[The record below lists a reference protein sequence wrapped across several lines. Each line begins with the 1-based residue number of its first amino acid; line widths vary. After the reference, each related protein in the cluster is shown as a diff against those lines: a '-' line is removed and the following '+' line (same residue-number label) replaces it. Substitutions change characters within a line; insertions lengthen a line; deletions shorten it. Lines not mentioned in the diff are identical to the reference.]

1 MTGPL
6 QPFIIPSPDYVVMKG
21 LTENIE
27 SINVKMSAIEVKRES
42 AIAMSRSI
50 IRRTK
55 NMIHAIHQGE
65 EFMSIQGELKASVRE
80 MISKLKDEP
89 SVLYSAV
96 VEDAMMEYSEAL
108 ILSAIVRKKDIP
120 SFESLKITPQAWM
133 LGLADVIGELRR
145 IILTN
150 LMKGDMTKASYY
162 FDIMEEIGNEVMS
175 FDVPDAIVP
184 IRRKQDI
191 ARGILEKTRS
201 DMTNATIM
209 SSLNGLKDKN

>member
-27 SINVKMSAIEVKRES
+27 SINVKLSAIEVKRES

>member
-1 MTGPL
+1 MIDPL

-42 AIAMSRSI
+42 AIVMSRSI

-120 SFESLKITPQAWM
+120 SFESLRITPQAWM

-162 FDIMEEIGNEVMS
+162 FGIMEEIGNEVMS

>member
-1 MTGPL
+1 VTDPL

-209 SSLNGLKDKN
+209 SSLNGLKDKK

>member
-1 MTGPL
+1 
-6 QPFIIPSPDYVVMKG
+6 
-21 LTENIE
+21 
-27 SINVKMSAIEVKRES
+27 
-42 AIAMSRSI
+42 
-50 IRRTK
+50 
-55 NMIHAIHQGE
+55 
-65 EFMSIQGELKASVRE
+65 MSIQGELKASVRE

>member
-1 MTGPL
+1 M

-42 AIAMSRSI
+42 AIVMSRSI

-201 DMTNATIM
+201 DMTNAKIM
-209 SSLNGLKDKN
+209 SSLNGLKGND

>member
-1 MTGPL
+1 
-6 QPFIIPSPDYVVMKG
+6 MKG

-209 SSLNGLKDKN
+209 SSLNGLKDKK

>member
-1 MTGPL
+1 
-6 QPFIIPSPDYVVMKG
+6 MKG

-27 SINVKMSAIEVKRES
+27 SINKKMTAIEVKRES

-65 EFMSIQGELKASVRE
+65 EFMSIQGELKASVRD

-120 SFESLKITPQAWM
+120 SFESLKITPQSWM

-145 IILTN
+145 IILTY
-150 LMKGDMTKASYY
+150 LMKGDMAKASYY
-162 FDIMEEIGNEVMS
+162 F
-175 FDVPDAIVP
+175 
-184 IRRKQDI
+184 
-191 ARGILEKTRS
+191 
-201 DMTNATIM
+201 
-209 SSLNGLKDKN
+209 

>member
-1 MTGPL
+1 
-6 QPFIIPSPDYVVMKG
+6 MKG

-42 AIAMSRSI
+42 AIVMSRSI

-120 SFESLKITPQAWM
+120 SFESLRITPQAWM

-162 FDIMEEIGNEVMS
+162 FGIMEEIGNEVMS

>member
-1 MTGPL
+1 MTDPL

-209 SSLNGLKDKN
+209 SSLNGLKDKK

>member
-1 MTGPL
+1 
-6 QPFIIPSPDYVVMKG
+6 MKG

>member
-1 MTGPL
+1 
-6 QPFIIPSPDYVVMKG
+6 MKG

-27 SINVKMSAIEVKRES
+27 SINKKMSAIEIKRES
-42 AIAMSRSI
+42 AIVMSRSV

-65 EFMSIQGELKASVRE
+65 EFMSIQGELKASVRD
-80 MISKLKDEP
+80 MVSKLRDEP
-89 SVLYSAV
+89 SVLYSIV

-120 SFESLKITPQAWM
+120 SFESLKVTPQAWM

-191 ARGILEKTRS
+191 ARGILERTRS

-209 SSLNGLKDKN
+209 SSLDRLKEKD

>member
-1 MTGPL
+1 M

-42 AIAMSRSI
+42 AIVMSRSI

-120 SFESLKITPQAWM
+120 SFESLRITPQAWM

-162 FDIMEEIGNEVMS
+162 FGIMEEIGNEVMS

>member
-1 MTGPL
+1 
-6 QPFIIPSPDYVVMKG
+6 MKG

-162 FDIMEEIGNEVMS
+162 FDIMEEIGSEVMS

-209 SSLNGLKDKN
+209 SSLNGLKD

>member
-1 MTGPL
+1 
-6 QPFIIPSPDYVVMKG
+6 MKG

-27 SINVKMSAIEVKRES
+27 SINKKMTAIEVKRES

-65 EFMSIQGELKASVRE
+65 EFMSIQGELKASVRD

-120 SFESLKITPQAWM
+120 SFESLKITPQSWM
-133 LGLADVIGELRR
+133 LGLANVIGELRR
-145 IILTN
+145 IILTY
-150 LMKGDMTKASYY
+150 LMKGDMAKASYY
-162 FDIMEEIGNEVMS
+162 FEIMEEIGNEVMN

-191 ARGILEKTRS
+191 TRGILERTRS
-201 DMTNATIM
+201 EMTNATVM
-209 SSLNGLKDKN
+209 SSFNKLKEN

>member
-1 MTGPL
+1 
-6 QPFIIPSPDYVVMKG
+6 
-21 LTENIE
+21 
-27 SINVKMSAIEVKRES
+27 
-42 AIAMSRSI
+42 
-50 IRRTK
+50 
-55 NMIHAIHQGE
+55 
-65 EFMSIQGELKASVRE
+65 MSIQGELKASVRE

-209 SSLNGLKDKN
+209 SSLNGLKDKK

>member
-1 MTGPL
+1 
-6 QPFIIPSPDYVVMKG
+6 MKG

-27 SINVKMSAIEVKRES
+27 SINKKMSAIEIKRES
-42 AIAMSRSI
+42 AIVMSRSV

-65 EFMSIQGELKASVRE
+65 EFMSIQGELKASVRD
-80 MISKLKDEP
+80 MVSKLRDEP
-89 SVLYSAV
+89 SVLYSIV

-120 SFESLKITPQAWM
+120 SFESLKVTPQAWM

-191 ARGILEKTRS
+191 ARGILERTRS

-209 SSLNGLKDKN
+209 SSLDKLKEKD